1 MMIKIAAS
9 TLSALAMLSNPAQA
23 AQVVVGFE
31 DLTADWELVDGY
43 GGISGWG
50 DGLSGVGHFGQLST
64 GHSQAIGSNLVHA
77 AGGSL
82 FFDAGPV
89 MFEGLYIN
97 YWVANGIVS
106 PFSLLY
112 QGSVVHSVLIDSDSQ
127 PFDSLYWLASG
138 YAGPV
143 DEIRFNYASSDGFII
158 DNLTYSTTPVP
169 EPEAYAMFLAGIGLI
184 GLLRRRPWV
193 ASGRDGANSAI
204 A

>member
-1 MMIKIAAS
+1 MMIKTTAS
-9 TLSALAMLSNPAQA
+9 ALSALAMLSNPVQA

-50 DGLSGVGHFGQLST
+50 SGPSGVGSFGQLST
-64 GHSQAIGSNLVHA
+64 GHSQAIGNNLVHA

-89 MFEGLYIN
+89 VFEGLYIN
-97 YWVANGIVS
+97 YWVSNGIVS

-112 QGSVVHSVLIDSDSQ
+112 QGNVVHSVLIDSDSQ

-138 YAGPV
+138 YAGLV

-169 EPEAYAMFLAGIGLI
+169 EPEQALLFVAGLATLWGAS
-184 GLLRRRPWV
+184 RRRKRM
-193 ASGRDGANSAI
+193 G
-204 A
+204 